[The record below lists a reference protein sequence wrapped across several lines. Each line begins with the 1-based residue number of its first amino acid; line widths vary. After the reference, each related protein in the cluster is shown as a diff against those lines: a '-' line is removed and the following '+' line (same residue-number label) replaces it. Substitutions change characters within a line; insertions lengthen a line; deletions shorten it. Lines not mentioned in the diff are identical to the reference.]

1 MITYCN
7 MTGRQLA
14 KPKRRRTRTVKRT
27 RRKAMTY
34 DQAVKVLLKHK
45 VIRSK
50 ADLEGDATRS
60 GGLLLGAI

>member
-1 MITYCN
+1 
-7 MTGRQLA
+7 MTRLQQA
-14 KPKRRRTRTVKRT
+14 KPKRRRTTTVKRT
-27 RRKAMTY
+27 RTRRRVMTY

-50 ADLEGDATRS
+50 RDLEGDASRS